1 MQPGF
6 RGPAVSGA
14 MVAGAVALAYGVRAR
29 PAIRHLMQGR
39 MDYVRVR

>member
-1 MQPGF
+1 VTESVPGHLLKG
-6 RGPAVSGA
+6 RTTAAV
-14 MVAGAVALAYGVRAR
+14 LTVRAR